1 MYGRMTALLEGL
13 ARSGGTY
20 GIMTCALLEGLAR
33 SGGKKRAIIIALLEG
48 FARRLKTLYRC

>member
-33 SGGKKRAIIIALLEG
+33 RGWMAREMTIALLEG